1 MSLDYRIIYALT
13 AFSPCNVSTGLFVKW
28 EMEVDC
34 IARKLAGWSP
44 FLQDVRE
51 MGLSLCKKKRELN
64 LFLTVSPT
72 EVC

>member
-1 MSLDYRIIYALT
+1 MSLDYRIIYTPT
-13 AFSPCNVSTGLFVKW
+13 AFPPSNISTGLFVKC
-28 EMEVDC
+28 EVEVDC
-34 IARKLAGWSP
+34 IACKLAGWSP

-51 MGLSLCKKKRELN
+51 MDLSLCKKKRELN